1 MAEQAPSRLSKSRL
15 DPEADEE
22 GETFLREPA
31 PVPRPEDFFNIP
43 AKSFDINSI
52 PHYKDEFGIAIK
64 KHQNGDEL
72 GEANEEEQSLQSS
85 LPGSLKGYSVVST
98 SQTNRI
104 GSESSV
110 QAGREVGM
118 IGMPLQI
125 PGSLI
130 DASFKGN
137 QIEAVNIIGKSTDSN
152 AQDLTHR
159 NTTLQTAEDLYPN
172 IQKDQS
178 SSEHF
183 NSSGVQQ
190 EAATPVSL
198 FPSTQDDQ
206 GLVLSGPLGST
217 PYQEPNDEEEDMVPL
232 LPLSEISIM
241 PPLRDETGLPFSSSV
256 AAEST
261 FLENANLQRWDL
273 FDNSQSDVYLDDGFI
288 FPRNQESRSLE
299 TSDTKHEANPRVSP
313 FAAYIPSDS
322 QKEAEPSGRPSG
334 GLKATSDREVDHPD
348 DETDDDKVDV
358 AHVLEALA
366 GAATS
371 SELMKKFLDKD
382 SGDESNSTGN
392 AEQPSQP
399 QPSSQKKIAPSSGS
413 TLDNHSSSDDGLT
426 FDEGAGVGIGFKP
439 IQKTHP
445 GHESIVSDGM
455 DSEPSPRKFTT
466 AEKGKQVDR
475 DPLPVAETQD
485 RSVHDFP
492 LIGSLNDSDLKEIKE
507 IGGAILSML
516 KSEVISKPSAISP
529 HASQSEEPRTRIYP
543 AAPPEPWASKPLD
556 SRLSQRRPP
565 SATARTE
572 ASEHDPNLG
581 FMSSARKHT
590 PVIQPTPTGTK
601 SLLSD
606 YPDTASKPATVAPPP
621 AVTLPSDPSKAPV
634 LRGQYELPSI
644 KKIDQWKS
652 KNSLAPNSFRRLLI
666 NIGALIASNI
676 VMKARI
682 YRSVVTFLSSLLSP
696 LVFYWIEWAVLL
708 LLLFNIAEVIYS
720 YTQST
725 NNFENLPLTPSQ
737 RSLLGLDPI
746 VSKVPGAV
754 PVFRKSA
761 TLPHNLTERPIMSTY
776 VSPSHGAFA
785 PTKPSFQKATVA
797 STGLEYKDAT
807 IILNKSMSRSFNQSA
822 VQDKADLNRLMRNIE
837 AREELQAEW
846 KSSDADPAKR
856 PFGLHGSF
864 GAPQGSLQTGVDMSV
879 PDLLASLNSRGP
891 VNRYQPALRTT
902 LSKDHTSKTDLQK
915 DGLYVVGYGKV
926 LKNLKVSE
934 HQLDRWAF
942 NLRKWLWN
950 KVVKHVCSEMEI
962 VDAEL
967 ARQGLSYLDCKSA
980 TMFYASVPLPQN
992 TVNGTSSTA
1001 AAAAPAAPAP
1011 LSSSLAWG
1019 AASIANTRLPSA
1031 FATTQPQQ
1039 PQLPTSLQDLEA
1051 RYGESRIVKQR
1062 IYLESYLAVPGYAN
1076 RKYVVERLQAM
1087 GPLLT
1092 HFIWD
1097 SHGVTWDGGKKTWS
1111 PDLPSDSQII
1121 MHLFMT
1127 YIDSAMPSHPSQV
1140 YDRFP
1145 FTYKH
1150 YVPVDNKP
1158 DPTTALQIKQT
1169 SKNPPDYSLVVEGS
1183 MWEVVPKRL
1192 NVWYTM
1198 VLFIYMVMKENAGYI
1213 GQINIGTQMIGLGDV
1228 VEGYDM

>member
-15 DPEADEE
+15 NHEADEE
-22 GETFLREPA
+22 EETFLREPA
-31 PVPRPEDFFNIP
+31 PVPPPEDFFKAP

-52 PHYKDEFGIAIK
+52 PHHKDEFGIAIRK
-64 KHQNGDEL
+64 QQNDEL
-72 GEANEEEQSLQSS
+72 GEDNEEEQSLQSS
-85 LPGSLKGYSVVST
+85 LPGSLKVHPFASAI
-98 SQTNRI
+98 QTNRTR
-104 GSESSV
+104 SESSV
-110 QAGREVGM
+110 QGEQEVENDLVGM
-118 IGMPLQI
+118 RHQF

-130 DASFKGN
+130 DPSFRGD
-137 QIEAVNIIGKSTDSN
+137 QIGAVNTIRKSTN
-152 AQDLTHR
+152 W
-159 NTTLQTAEDLYPN
+159 NTQSSTRGDATLETTEDIYPN

-178 SSEHF
+178 SNEHL
-183 NSSGVQQ
+183 NSNGVQQ
-190 EAATPVSL
+190 EATTSTSL
-198 FPSTQDDQ
+198 FPRTQDDQ
-206 GLVLSGPLGST
+206 RLVLSGPLGSI
-217 PYQEPNDEEEDMVPL
+217 PYQEPNDEEEDIMAPL
-232 LPLSEISIM
+232 PPLSEISIM
-241 PPLRDETGLPFSSSV
+241 PPLRDETGLPFSSTV

-288 FPRNQESRSLE
+288 FPRNQGSRSLE
-299 TSDTKHEANPRVSP
+299 THDTKHDANSRISP
-313 FAAYIPSDS
+313 FAAYISSDS
-322 QKEAEPSGRPSG
+322 QKEVESSGKPNG
-334 GLKATSDREVDHPD
+334 GLEATSNRDVDRRD
-348 DETDDDKVDV
+348 DGTGDDKVDV
-358 AHVLEALA
+358 AHILETLA
-366 GAATS
+366 GAAAS

-382 SGDESNSTGN
+382 SGDETNSTGN
-392 AEQPSQP
+392 AEEVGQP
-399 QPSSQKKIAPSSGS
+399 QPSSQKKVTPSSGS
-413 TLDNHSSSDDGLT
+413 ALDNHSSSEDGLT
-426 FDEGAGVGIGFKP
+426 FDEGAGVGVGFKP
-439 IQKTHP
+439 IQETHP
-445 GHESIVSDGM
+445 VHESIESDSM
-455 DSEPSPRKFTT
+455 ESEPLSRRFTA

-475 DPLPVAETQD
+475 DSLPTAEIRD

-492 LIGSLNDSDLKEIKE
+492 LIGSINDSDLNEIKE
-507 IGGAILSML
+507 IGGAIFSML
-516 KSEVISKPSAISP
+516 KPSDISKPTAVSP
-529 HASQSEEPRTRIYP
+529 RVSQSEELRTQIYP
-543 AAPPEPWASKPLD
+543 TAPPEPWASKPLD
-556 SRLSQRRPP
+556 NRLSQRRPP
-565 SATARTE
+565 SATTRTE
-572 ASEHDPNLG
+572 VSEHDPNLG

-590 PVIQPTPTGTK
+590 PVVQPAPTGTK

-606 YPDTASKPATVAPPP
+606 YPDAASKSATVAQPT
-621 AVTLPSDPSKAPV
+621 VTLPSDPSKAPV
-634 LRGQYELPSI
+634 LRGHYELPSI

-652 KNSLAPNSFRRLLI
+652 KHSLAPNSFRRLLI

-676 VMKARI
+676 IMKARI

-754 PVFRKSA
+754 PVFKKSA
-761 TLPHNLTERPIMSTY
+761 TLPHNLAERPIMSTY
-776 VSPSHGAFA
+776 VSPSHGAFT
-785 PTKPSFQKATVA
+785 PTKPSFQKASVA
-797 STGLEYKDAT
+797 SAGLEYKDAT

-822 VQDKADLNRLMRNIE
+822 VQDKADLSRLMRNIE

-879 PDLLASLNSRGP
+879 PDLLASVNSRGP

-1001 AAAAPAAPAP
+1001 AAAPTAPAP

-1169 SKNPPDYSLVVEGS
+1169 SKSPPNYSLVVEGS

-1198 VLFIYMVMKENAGYI
+1198 VLFIYMVMKENSGYI